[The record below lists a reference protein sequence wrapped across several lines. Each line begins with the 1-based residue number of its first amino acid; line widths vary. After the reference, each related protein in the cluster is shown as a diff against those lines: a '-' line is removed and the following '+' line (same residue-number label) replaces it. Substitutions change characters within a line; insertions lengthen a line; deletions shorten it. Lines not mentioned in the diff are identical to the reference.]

1 MTTEPSTDYGRA
13 GRNLPLATA
22 VGVALFAVFSLSL
35 VYRPFVFAILAAVV
49 MMLAV
54 TELSRALVSELPIQ
68 VRKVLLVSAPAIVL
82 TAYLGGPIWLLSSYV
97 VAVVAV
103 LVSRLF
109 HEQDKY
115 VSNVSRAIF
124 ILTYAPLL
132 AGFAVLLAA
141 QEHGDLKVFALVL
154 LTMGAD
160 IGGYFAGVLFGKHP
174 LAPRISPK
182 KSWEGLVGAILLEIA
197 IGIALWH
204 FMFNESWWKG
214 AIAGAI
220 MAITATLGDLIES
233 MIKRDLGIKD
243 MSRLIPGHGGIMDR
257 LDSLVINA
265 GVAWLIFAL
274 LV

>member
-1 MTTEPSTDYGRA
+1 VTTEPSTDYGRA

-22 VGVALFAVFSLSL
+22 VGGALFAVFSLSL

-265 GVAWLIFAL
+265 AVAWLIFAL

>member
-22 VGVALFAVFSLSL
+22 VGGALFAVFSLSL

-265 GVAWLIFAL
+265 AVAWLIFAL

>member
-1 MTTEPSTDYGRA
+1 VTTEPSTDYGRA

-265 GVAWLIFAL
+265 AVAWLIFAL

>member
-1 MTTEPSTDYGRA
+1 MPTEPSTDYGRA

-22 VGVALFAVFSLSL
+22 VGVLLFAVFSLSL

-265 GVAWLIFAL
+265 AVAWLIFAL

>member
-265 GVAWLIFAL
+265 AVAWLIFAL